1 MRILLLEDDARDADL
16 IGRALAAA
24 GLADGLVLATTLQQA
39 REILAVASAAVAAG
53 GAAEA
58 GGFDLLLSD
67 LRLPD
72 GHGFELI
79 VALREQ
85 GSPLTVVALTGQ
97 GDESMAVAA
106 LRAGADDYLVKR
118 DDLHE
123 RLGATLR
130 AAHLRRQAD
139 SARRGRT
146 LQLLYVE
153 PQALDVD
160 LARRH
165 LERHA
170 PHLRLQAVP
179 DAAAALALLPGDASA
194 PCAYDILLVDYRLPG
209 DSGLDLLK
217 TLREQRGLDIP
228 VVLATGQGTED
239 VAAEALRLG
248 ATDYLPKN
256 AHLLQL
262 LPLALENAY
271 HRVAAAR
278 EQAALRRLNAELEQ
292 RVAERTQALQAS
304 TRALEASNRELDAFA
319 YSVSHDLRAPL
330 RAIDGL
336 SSLLLRDHA
345 AGVDADGRHMLELL
359 RGSALRMDRLIR
371 DLLRFAR
378 GAREPL
384 LRSPVAVGALVQD
397 CLAEHADE
405 ITRRGIVVQLPEL
418 PDAQADATL
427 LRQVFANLIDNA
439 VKYTRHQAQPRI
451 EFSAEPLAGGG
462 LAYAV
467 RDNGAGFDMR
477 YAGKLFGVFQR
488 LHRADEFEGTG
499 VGLAIAA
506 RIIERHGGH
515 IRAEAAVG
523 QGAYFVFSL
532 NAPAA
537 ATES

>member
-1 MRILLLEDDARDADL
+1 MHILLLEDDSHDADL
-16 IGRALAAA
+16 IGRALAEA
-24 GLADGLVLATTLQQA
+24 GLANGLVVARTLQAA
-39 REILAVASAAVAAG
+39 RECLAAPGAG
-53 GAAEA
+53 HE
-58 GGFDLLLSD
+58 LLLTD

-79 VALREQ
+79 IELRQ
-85 GSPLTVVALTGQ
+85 QDSPLTVVALTGQ
-97 GDESMAVAA
+97 GDESLAIAA

-118 DDLHE
+118 HDLHE

-130 AAHLRRQAD
+130 AAHARVGAD
-139 SARRGRT
+139 RARRTRT
-146 LQLLYVE
+146 LQVLYVE
-153 PQALDVD
+153 PQAQDVD
-160 LARRH
+160 LTRRH
-165 LERHA
+165 LARHA
-170 PHLRLQAVP
+170 PHLRLHSVA
-179 DAAAALALLPGDASA
+179 DAPSALALLPADASA
-194 PCAYDILLVDYRLPG
+194 PCDIDVLLVDYRLPG
-209 DSGLDLLK
+209 NSGLDLLK
-217 TLREQRGLDIP
+217 AVREDRGLDIP
-228 VVLATGQGTED
+228 LVLATGQGSED

-292 RVAERTQALQAS
+292 RVAQRTSALQAS

-330 RAIDGL
+330 RSIDGL
-336 SSLLLRDHA
+336 STLLLRDHA
-345 AGVDADGRHMLELL
+345 AGVDAEGRHMLDLL
-359 RGSALRMDRLIR
+359 RGSAQRMDRLIR

-378 GAREPL
+378 SAREPL
-384 LRSPVAVGALVQD
+384 VRSAVPVGPLVQA
-397 CLAEHADE
+397 CLDEHADE
-405 ITRRGIVVQLPEL
+405 LARRGITVQLPPL
-418 PDAQADATL
+418 PDAMADANL

-451 EFSAEPLAGGG
+451 AFSAERTADGH

-506 RIIERHGGH
+506 RIVERHGGH
-515 IRAEAAVG
+515 IRAEARPG
-523 QGAYFVFSL
+523 EGACFVFSL
-532 NAPAA
+532 GAPVA